1 VRALMG
7 PAWEEMVLRRVLG
20 NGGGMIIA
28 WWLRLVWWLR
38 MAGCRA
44 IEALAGVRGEATWLV
59 T

>member
-1 VRALMG
+1 MAENVRALMG

-28 WWLRLVWWLR
+28 LWFIRLVWWLR

-44 IEALAGVRGEATWLV
+44 IAALAGIRT
-59 T
+59 